1 MDSTKYKLAGI
12 AAIALAVLFPIYWIA
27 TFGFIIDNAEMAFR
41 ADFLELSGWDILF
54 VAIGALEI
62 YVYFSLSK
70 YFRDQIG
77 GGLIA
82 NMLLAMAFSVALF
95 HSTVAVDIL
104 LGLGLFPSITETII
118 DVTLVAGIVFLF
130 LYCFALIG
138 MCSAMFARFIALST
152 TLKLFAVGMLIAAV
166 LQLTLVLAVVNIVLF
181 PALMLL
187 LAYHFLTDEHAVEV
201 V

>member
-1 MDSTKYKLAGI
+1 MDNTKYKLAGM

-27 TFGFIIDNAEMAFR
+27 TFGLMIDNAEMTFST
-41 ADFLELSGWDILF
+41 DFLELSGWDILF
-54 VAIGALEI
+54 VTIGALEI

-77 GGLIA
+77 GGFIA
-82 NMLLAMAFSVALF
+82 NMLLAMAFFVALF

-104 LGLGLFPSITETII
+104 LGLGLFPSIAETII
-118 DVTLVAGIVFLF
+118 DVTLVAGIVLLL
-130 LYCFALIG
+130 LYSFALIA
-138 MCSAMFARFIALST
+138 MCSAMLARFIALPN